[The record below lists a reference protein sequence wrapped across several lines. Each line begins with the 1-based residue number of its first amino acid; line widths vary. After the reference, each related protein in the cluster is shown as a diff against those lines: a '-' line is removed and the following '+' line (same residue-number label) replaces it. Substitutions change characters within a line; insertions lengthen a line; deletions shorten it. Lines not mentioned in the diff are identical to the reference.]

1 MGVMYDYFAAG
12 SDERAATALDLPAGP
27 GGPLPARP
35 QLMERIRA
43 GDLAA
48 LQELRTPRVR
58 WGEHGFQVLE
68 VKGVDPFVMLVTLEE
83 LLTGVAYDDIVE
95 GPRAGTDIAS
105 ADDGERMV
113 VTVTDELQQAL
124 ARCSPDDLTRTAAA
138 WAQTEELGGDDD
150 VQPLTVFLGVL
161 ALLAREALGRG
172 ERLYC
177 WVCV

>member
-12 SDERAATALDLPAGP
+12 SDERAATVLDLPAGP
-27 GGPLPARP
+27 GGPLPAVP
-35 QLMERIRA
+35 GLMDRVRA
-43 GDLAA
+43 GDMAA

-68 VKGVDPFVMLVTLEE
+68 VKGLDPIVTLATLEE
-83 LLTGVAYDDIVE
+83 LITGVAYDDIVE
-95 GPRAGTDIAS
+95 GPRAGADIAS

-124 ARCSPDDLTRTAAA
+124 ARCSPDELARAAAA
-138 WAQTEELGGDDD
+138 WARTEELGGDDD
-150 VQPLTVFLGVL
+150 VEPLTVFLGEL
-161 ALLAREALGRG
+161 AILAREALGRG